1 MRRAAGLPPSF
12 AEFLRL
18 YRAMPAHEQ
27 PDYAALRALL
37 ASDAHRP
44 LRKKGRRHDSER

>member
-37 ASDAHRP
+37 ASHRRP
-44 LRKKGRRHDSER
+44 PTAPKES